1 MLWASL
7 RPHGCLPDYASC
19 VPTFVYFYHLL
30 AMANPFGYASS
41 DSSEASEDERALPT
55 LPAQAATL
63 SHPPASPQARSSVDS
78 QEEDAL
84 ADLLAMSAG
93 SSSDEEE
100 QAASAAPTTVHSQ
113 TSAAVSSAF
122 SVPLLPSRPPPDAAY
137 SAGRKRARP
146 VSLEQQEQHI
156 QQATEQAPHGAAAA
170 AAAAAGSSS
179 GGVDYT
185 DRAQLAAV
193 ETEVYKLRAAELKAQ
208 VLAKAVK
215 PASKPGRHVG
225 QPDEDN
231 EPDTAFSLL
240 TTAEYVPPAVDSS
253 SASQH
258 IAAKSKE
265 LQAAKSM
272 IIQAAAA
279 GTTEQAH
286 GGDTSGSDGEL
297 ALELLDWQQ

>member
-1 MLWASL
+1 
-7 RPHGCLPDYASC
+7 
-19 VPTFVYFYHLL
+19 
-30 AMANPFGYASS
+30 MANPFGYASS
-41 DSSEASEDERALPT
+41 DSSETSEDERALPT
-55 LPAQAATL
+55 LSTQAAAP
-63 SHPPASPQARSSVDS
+63 SHPPASPQASSSVDS
-78 QEEDAL
+78 QDDDAL

-93 SSSDEEE
+93 SSSDEEV
-100 QAASAAPTTVHSQ
+100 QATAAAQTTVQSQ
-113 TSAAVSSAF
+113 APAAGSSAF
-122 SVPLLPSRPPPDAAY
+122 SVPLLPSRPPPDAVY

-156 QQATEQAPHGAAAA
+156 QKATEQAPQGPAT
-170 AAAAAGSSS
+170 AAGGSS
-179 GGVDYT
+179 GGVDYS

-208 VLAKAVK
+208 VLAKSVK
-215 PASKPGRHVG
+215 PASKPGRHAG
-225 QPDEDN
+225 QPDEDI

-253 SASQH
+253 TASRH
-258 IAAKSKE
+258 IATKTKE
-265 LQAAKSM
+265 LQVAKSM

-286 GGDTSGSDGEL
+286 GGDSSSSDGEL